1 LITSRNPITG
11 APRERDYVE
20 ALAAFYTDYDKLDH
34 RTRATAY
41 MRQMEQIAQRY
52 GDDREARIFYALSVL
67 ATADGLDKTYKISSR
82 PARF

>member
-1 LITSRNPITG
+1 
-11 APRERDYVE
+11 
-20 ALAAFYTDYDKLDH
+20 
-34 RTRATAY
+34 

-52 GDDREARIFYALSVL
+52 GDDREARIFYALSLL